1 MKKRQIIFT
10 VIVLISAIL
19 ITIPFWNKGCKSSK
33 TKDLPPGMH
42 EVTVKEVN
50 QTSGYTYFLV
60 EENDKEFWIAV
71 TKREGKP
78 GDVLYYSNPMEMN
91 NFVSKE
97 LKRTFQTIYFIQDIS
112 DQPVSAE
119 DKAMQAMAARKKEVA
134 KMEGITVEPVKDGIT
149 IAQLYENH
157 AGFAGKTVKIRGVV
171 SKYNSEIMKKN
182 WAHIQDGTDFS
193 GNFDLTVTTLDSV
206 AVGNTV
212 TFTGK
217 ISLNKDFGAGYFY
230 KVIMEEAKAT
240 DIKVVK

>member
-1 MKKRQIIFT
+1 MKTKQIIIAA
-10 VIVLISAIL
+10 VVLIGIIL
-19 ITIPFWNKGCKSSK
+19 ISIPFWNKGGKSGK

-42 EVTVKEVN
+42 EVTVKEVI

-60 EENDKEFWIAV
+60 EENDKENWIAV

-97 LKRTFQTIYFIQDIS
+97 LKRTFPTIYFVQEIS

-119 DKAMQAMAARKKEVA
+119 DKAMNDMAARKKVVS
-134 KMEGITVEPVKDGIT
+134 KMEGITVELAKDGIT
-149 IAQLYENH
+149 IAKLFENQTNY
-157 AGFAGKTVKIRGVV
+157 AGKTVTIRGAV
-171 SKYNSEIMKKN
+171 SKFNSGIMKKN

-206 AVGNTV
+206 AMGSMV

-217 ISLNKDFGAGYFY
+217 IATNKDFGAGYFY
-230 KVIMEEAKAT
+230 KVIMEDAVAT
-240 DIKVVK
+240 DIKPGK